1 MDYRK
6 TAGSIV
12 ELIGGANNVRQLEHC
27 STRLRFTLIDT
38 AKADAE
44 AIKQVHGVL
53 GVATGAQFQVI
64 IGNDVV
70 EVYDEILKLGVGTGG
85 TDDSAAAGE
94 SGGAEREKWTAK
106 RVGRETL
113 AFFIAVFQPLVPAIA
128 GGGVLKAM
136 LSLFSMVGWMDSKSS
151 VYSIFLA
158 IGDAPLYFLPLLVA
172 LTAAKRLKVNQLVA
186 ISAVGAL
193 LLPNMTTMLTAE
205 GGTKLFGLTLQNIT
219 YAYQV
224 FPALLSVLFLYFVEK
239 LFNKYTPKAI
249 RIFFVP
255 MMCFAIVVPVT
266 LLLLGPLGY
275 NAGTLLTA
283 FILWLY
289 SKFGFIAVALLAMVL
304 PFCIAIGMHKAFIP
318 YALAALSSAGKELL
332 YMPASL
338 AHNISESGACF
349 AVFLRTKDPNLKATA
364 LSAALSALF
373 GITEP
378 ALYGVTLQHKRAMI
392 GVVTGSGIAGLTL
405 GLLGVEAFTAVGPGL
420 ASMPMFIDPNGGNA
434 SNLMY
439 AFIGF
444 AVAILASFLVTFVLF
459 KDGAKDKVAV
469 GASASA
475 NGADASAPAVAS
487 ATSPAAA
494 PAPAVSADDI
504 VDVQLA
510 SPLTGSIIP
519 LDQVADEVFA
529 GKVLGDGVA
538 VVPTEGVLHAP
549 ADGTVCMVPD
559 SRHAIGLALDNGA
572 EILMHIGLDTVK
584 LKGEHFDVK
593 TKVGDRVAKG
603 DVLLTFDAD
612 AIKAAGYDLTTPVV
626 VANGGRYG
634 VIGTH
639 EGAVEHGGE
648 LYTVITK

>member
-12 ELIGGANNVRQLEHC
+12 ELIGGADNVRQLEHC
-27 STRLRFTLIDT
+27 STRLRFTLIDQ
-38 AKADAE
+38 AKADVD
-44 AIKQVHGVL
+44 AIKKVPGVL
-53 GVATGAQFQVI
+53 GVAMGGQFQII

-85 TDDSAAAGE
+85 SEGSAEGSAAGAGAA
-94 SGGAEREKWTAK
+94 GKFDMK
-106 RVGRETL
+106 RFGRVALE
-113 AFFIAVFQPLVPAIA
+113 FIIGVFQPLVPAIA

-136 LSLFSMVGWMDSKSS
+136 LSLFSMLGWMDSKSA
-151 VYSIFLA
+151 VYTIFLA

-172 LTAAKRLKVNQLVA
+172 ATASKRLKVNQLVA

-193 LLPNMTTMLTAE
+193 MVPNITTALTAE
-205 GGTKLFGLTLQNIT
+205 GGTKLFGFTLQNIA

-255 MMCFAIVVPVT
+255 MMCFVIVVPVT

-275 NAGTLLTA
+275 NIGTLLTA
-283 FILWLY
+283 FILFVH
-289 SKFGFIAVALLAMVL
+289 SKLGFVAVALLAMVL
-304 PFCIAIGMHKAFIP
+304 PFCIAIGMHKAFLP
-318 YALAALSSAGKELL
+318 YAIASLSSAGTEVL
-332 YMPASL
+332 YLPASL
-338 AHNISESGACF
+338 AHNIAESGACF
-349 AVFLRTKDPNLKATA
+349 AVFLRTKDSNLRATA
-364 LSAALSALF
+364 LSAAISALF

-378 ALYGVTLQHKRAMI
+378 ALYGVTLQHKRAMT
-392 GVVTGSGIAGLTL
+392 GVVAGGGIAGLVI

-420 ASMPMFIDPNGGNA
+420 ASMPMFIDPNGKLAN
-434 SNLMY
+434 NLMY

-444 AVAILASFLVTFVLF
+444 AVAILASFIITFVLF
-459 KDGAKDKVAV
+459 KEPAKVEATV
-469 GASASA
+469 GASAD
-475 NGADASAPAVAS
+475 GAAAPAVAAS
-487 ATSPAAA
+487 AAPTAVAAA
-494 PAPAVSADDI
+494 AAAGDDI
-504 VDVQLA
+504 VDVQLS
-510 SPLTGSIIP
+510 SPMTGSIIP
-519 LDQVADEVFA
+519 LDQVSDEVFA

-538 VVPTEGVLHAP
+538 VVPAEGVLHAP
-549 ADGTVCMVPD
+549 AAGTVCMVPD
-559 SRHAIGLALDNGA
+559 SKHAIGLALDNGA
-572 EILMHIGLDTVK
+572 EILMHVGLDTVK

-593 TKVGDRVAKG
+593 VKVGDRVAKG

-612 AIKAAGYDLTTPVV
+612 AIKDAGYDLTTPIV

-634 VIGTH
+634 VIGAH
-639 EGAVEHGGE
+639 EGAVEHGGD